1 MTSYTIVN
9 PGGLVDGQPMHI
21 ADVLANFNAIQ
32 AVVNGGIDDS
42 NISGGISLGKV
53 ATLIFNQVSPSASWS
68 IAHGL
73 GKYPSI
79 EIVDSGGTVIIP
91 DVVYVDLNTITANF
105 GSPTS
110 GKAYLN

>member
-1 MTSYTIVN
+1 MTIE
-9 PGGLVDGQPMHI
+9 
-21 ADVLANFNAIQ
+21 DVLNNFQAIQ

-42 NISGGISLGKV
+42 NINTLSLAKI
-53 ATLIFNQVSPSASWS
+53 ATLIFNQVSVSALWT
-68 IAHGL
+68 IAHNL

-79 EIVDSGGTVIIP
+79 VIVDSGGTVIIP
-91 DVVYVDLNTITANF
+91 DVVYVDLNTITAGF